1 VAVVAHWVS
10 PPGRLKLSR
19 HKWQL
24 WHRAI
29 TEADS
34 FANNAVRAGPCLCC
48 ASDHARMRAQHPPP
62 DSCMPISSQA
72 ACCADRPCLP
82 RPAHACIA
90 IWPGRPAGRPLPGS
104 IYDVLVVSPV
114 HSINQAAGP
123 GSVQTSDRSEALRRR
138 TAGISLRRGP
148 AGDADPAACMA

>member
-1 VAVVAHWVS
+1 MAVVAHWVS

-34 FANNAVRAGPCLCC
+34 FANNAVRAGPWLCW
-48 ASDHARMRAQHPPP
+48 ASDHARMRAQHR

-72 ACCADRPCLP
+72 ACCADRPCLA
-82 RPAHACIA
+82 RPAH
-90 IWPGRPAGRPLPGS
+90 PAVPSIPGS
-104 IYDVLVVSPV
+104 LYDVLVPSPV

-123 GSVQTSDRSEALRRR
+123 GSVQTSDRSEPLRRR
-138 TAGISLRRGP
+138 TAGHLAAPR